1 MNYSEA
7 QRLGAEIERDGF
19 ILVNMLSVGNDYAV
33 EMQVKDR
40 EHQGVPYFIF
50 SPEECMAFRQAYE
63 KGQSLVHFQS
73 SMRW

>member
-40 EHQGVPYFIF
+40 SIKGYLTLF
-50 SPEECMAFRQAYE
+50 SPLRNGWRSDKPTKRANRSFI
-63 KGQSLVHFQS
+63 S
-73 SMRW
+73 SPP